1 MGLDV
6 GQQPLKRWP
15 FRRSSGIAAVIIEG
29 GKGNPALVPL
39 TLYICVTGLALGMQ
53 GIEILFQSLLGGF
66 WCKSRSERLWWGMER
81 AYARR
86 LPTLVFRGETGAAS
100 ASGTASNLLRR
111 GPAAF
116 LFEDGA
122 RLMPKKAYPFQ
133 LVPVIALA
141 TAESDL

>member
-53 GIEILFQSLLGGF
+53 GVEILFQSLLGGF
-66 WCKSRSERLWWGMER
+66 PGVDRAAKNLGPGWDRVTHFVRS
-81 AYARR
+81 
-86 LPTLVFRGETGAAS
+86 S
-100 ASGTASNLLRR
+100 QIS
-111 GPAAF
+111 F
-116 LFEDGA
+116 LKQA
-122 RLMPKKAYPFQ
+122 Q
-133 LVPVIALA
+133 C
-141 TAESDL
+141 

>member
-53 GIEILFQSLLGGF
+53 GVEILFQSLFRRFSGVNRAAKSFCGGWRGLTHVDCPHWF
-66 WCKSRSERLWWGMER
+66 SGAKPERPAHQKSHPIYCGAGRLHFYSKM
-81 AYARR
+81 AR
-86 LPTLVFRGETGAAS
+86 V
-100 ASGTASNLLRR
+100 
-111 GPAAF
+111 
-116 LFEDGA
+116 
-122 RLMPKKAYPFQ
+122 
-133 LVPVIALA
+133 
-141 TAESDL
+141 

>member
-1 MGLDV
+1 MRHRTRAGH
-6 GQQPLKRWP
+6 
-15 FRRSSGIAAVIIEG
+15 A
-29 GKGNPALVPL
+29 GNLNPVPVPPPR
-39 TLYICVTGLALGMQ
+39 IFG
-53 GIEILFQSLLGGF
+53 
-66 WCKSRSERLWWGMER
+66 CKSRSERLLWGMQR
-81 AYARR
+81 AYAPR
-86 LPTLVFRGETGAAS
+86 LLTLVFRGETGVAS
-100 ASGTASNLLRR
+100 ASGTACNLLRR